1 MSGLLP
7 KADFRQRIEHVCFVP
22 FADMARWRAKEPSH
36 TWRRPFL
43 LDREPKESILE
54 HFDVTV
60 ISRYFREFE
69 RELPSYLSRS

>member
-1 MSGLLP
+1 MSEKCHL
-7 KADFRQRIEHVCFVP
+7 R
-22 FADMARWRAKEPSH
+22 
-36 TWRRPFL
+36 TWRDGVPKNRAIRGGVPFL

-69 RELPSYLSRS
+69 QELPSYLSQS

>member
-1 MSGLLP
+1 VAAS
-7 KADFRQRIEHVCFVP
+7 I
-22 FADMARWRAKEPSH
+22 
-36 TWRRPFL
+36 L

-69 RELPSYLSRS
+69 QEQPSYLSQS